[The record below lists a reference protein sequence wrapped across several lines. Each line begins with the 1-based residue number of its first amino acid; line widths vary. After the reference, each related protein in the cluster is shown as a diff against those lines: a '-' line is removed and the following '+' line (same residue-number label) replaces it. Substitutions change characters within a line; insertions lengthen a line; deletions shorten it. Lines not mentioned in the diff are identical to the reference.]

1 MQEPIRVGVVGFG
14 LAGRYFHTAVIQ
26 GTSGLELACVVQRS
40 GDDAAREHPRV
51 KVARSVEEMLADIS
65 IQVVVI
71 ATPSYSHYELAAQ
84 CLREQRHV
92 VVDKP
97 FTLSSAE
104 AAELTK
110 MARGRK
116 LLLSV
121 YQNRRWD
128 GDFQTVREV
137 ISSGELGQITSFE
150 SHFDRFRPVPRREG
164 WRESGGPGGGILWD
178 IGPHLIDQA
187 LTLFADPARITAAVR
202 IERDDAV
209 VDDAWDLF
217 LDYEEPRP
225 FTVLLRSTL
234 TACIPGPRYLVHGTR
249 GSFVKWGLD
258 PQEEQLKSGMS
269 FDLPGIGEEP
279 ESAWGELR
287 LCGEGSRRIP
297 TKRGDYRGFYENVR
311 DALLGKAELAVTPEQ
326 AWRTIRLI
334 ELARESSRD
343 GRRVQVEFRGEP

>member
-26 GTSGLELACVVQRS
+26 GTPGLGLACVVQRS

-65 IQVVVI
+65 IQLVVI
-71 ATPSYSHYELAAQ
+71 ATPSHSHYEVAAQ

-104 AAELTK
+104 AADLIK
-110 MARGRK
+110 MARERK

-137 ISSGELGQITSFE
+137 ISSGELGQLTSFE
-150 SHFDRFRPVPRREG
+150 SHFDRFRPVPRRDG

-187 LTLFADPARITAAVR
+187 LTLFGDPARITSAVR
-202 IERDDAV
+202 IEREDAV
-209 VDDAWDLF
+209 VDDAWDIV

-269 FDLPGIGEEP
+269 YDSPAMGEEP
-279 ESAWGELR
+279 ETAWGELR
-287 LCGEGSRRIP
+287 LCGEGTRRIP

-311 DALLGKAELAVTPEQ
+311 DSLLGKAEVDVRPEQ

-343 GRRVQVEFRGEP
+343 GRRVQVELPREP

>member
-1 MQEPIRVGVVGFG
+1 MVGFG

-26 GTSGLELACVVQRS
+26 GTPGLELACVVQRS
-40 GDDAAREHPRV
+40 GDDAARVHPRI
-51 KVARSVEEMLADIS
+51 KVVRSIEEMLADIG
-65 IQVVVI
+65 IQLVVI

-104 AAELTK
+104 AADLIK
-110 MARGRK
+110 MARERK

-137 ISSGELGQITSFE
+137 LSGGELGQLISFE
-150 SHFDRFRPVPRREG
+150 SHFDRFRPAPRREG

-178 IGPHLIDQA
+178 IAPHLIDQA
-187 LTLFADPARITAAVR
+187 LTLFGDPTRISASVR
-202 IERDDAV
+202 IEREDAV
-209 VDDAWDLF
+209 VDDAWDIS

-225 FTVLLRSTL
+225 FTVMLRSTL
-234 TACIPGPRYLVHGTR
+234 TACIPGPRYLIHGTR

-258 PQEEQLKSGMS
+258 PQEEQLKSGRGYDS
-269 FDLPGIGEEP
+269 PGMGDEP

-287 LCGEGSRRIP
+287 LCGEGTRRIP
-297 TKRGDYRGFYENVR
+297 TKRGNYRGFYENVR
-311 DALLGKAELAVTPEQ
+311 DTLAGKAELAVQPEQ
-326 AWRTIRLI
+326 AWRSIRLI

-343 GRRVQVEFRGEP
+343 GRRVQVEFREEP